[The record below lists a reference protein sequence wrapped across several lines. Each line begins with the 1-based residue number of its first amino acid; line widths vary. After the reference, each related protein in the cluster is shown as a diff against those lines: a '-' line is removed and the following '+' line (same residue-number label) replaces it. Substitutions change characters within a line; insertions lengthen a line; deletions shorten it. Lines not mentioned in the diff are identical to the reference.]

1 MEESKHL
8 NKENL
13 LKVLKKSYS
22 PYSQF
27 RVSAQIVEETSG
39 ESFFGCNV
47 ENASY
52 GATVCAER
60 SAISNMIS
68 GVGSLSKI
76 IEIHIVSDQ
85 KTPISP
91 CGICRQSLAEFSN
104 SKTKIFCY
112 SNDFSSQKIYTVSE
126 ILPDAFVEVPS

>member
-1 MEESKHL
+1 MEERAHL

-13 LKVLKKSYS
+13 LEVLKKSYS
-22 PYSQF
+22 PYSKF

-39 ESFFGCNV
+39 KSFFGCNI
-47 ENASY
+47 ENASF

-60 SAISNMIS
+60 SAISSMIAS
-68 GVGSLSKI
+68 VGHLAKI
-76 IEIHIVSDQ
+76 SEIHIVSDQ

-104 SKTKIFCY
+104 SETKIFCY
-112 SNDFSSQKIYTVSE
+112 SSDFSSQKAYTVSE
-126 ILPDAFVEVPS
+126 ILPDAFVEVPN